1 MIIAYSKSQQKNT
14 FIMKN
19 LFKISALVLL
29 FAFLVMSCDDNRDDE
44 MVMDTSIYGLVS
56 RDTDFSNLKAA
67 IDKAGLAA
75 TLTTSG
81 SFTVFAPGNAAFS
94 AFLTENGY
102 ASLNDVP
109 TAALKEILLNHVL
122 STKVMAANVTTGY
135 VSTMAKGSA
144 SSTKNL
150 SMYLNTASGVKINGI
165 SNVVKTDIDAS
176 NGVIHKVDKVIA
188 LPTIVT
194 HAMANP
200 NFSTLVTA
208 LTRPDQP
215 NFAGILSGTANSPFT
230 VFAPTNTAFGSL
242 LSELGLSGLGA
253 IPAATLENVLKY
265 HVVAGAN
272 VASTNITNNM
282 TVNTFQGGTFKIT
295 TTSGVKI
302 TDANNRVSN
311 VIATDVQCSNGI
323 IHVLDKVLL
332 P

>member
-1 MIIAYSKSQQKNT
+1 
-14 FIMKN
+14 MKN
-19 LFKISALVLL
+19 LLKMFGLVFL
-29 FAFLVMSCDDNRDDE
+29 FGFLVMSCEENRDDDME
-44 MVMDTSIYGLVS
+44 MGNSIYELAS
-56 RDTDFSNLKAA
+56 RDADFSNLKAA
-67 IDKAGLAA
+67 IDKAGLAS
-75 TLTTSG
+75 TLSASG

-94 AFLTENGY
+94 EFLTENGY

-135 VSTMAKGSA
+135 VSTLAKGSA
-144 SSTKNL
+144 SATKNL
-150 SMYLNTASGVKINGI
+150 SMYINTASGVKINGM
-165 SNVVKTDIDAS
+165 SNVVKTDINAS
-176 NGVIHKVDKVIA
+176 NGVIHKVDKAIA

-194 HAMANP
+194 HAIANP
-200 NFSTLVTA
+200 NFSTLVMA

-215 NFAGILSGTANSPFT
+215 DFAGILGGTANSPFT

-242 LSELGLSGLGA
+242 LTELGLSGLGA

-272 VASTNITNNM
+272 VASTDITNNM
-282 TVNTFQGGTFKIT
+282 TVNTFQGGTFTIT
-295 TTSGVKI
+295 TTGGVKI
-302 TDANNRVSN
+302 TDANNRVAN